1 MLGPAGGLGKMP
13 GIYFTAESSRVAH
26 VAAKLEDAVGRAL
39 AVGKAE
45 KEQMIKV
52 GSTGT
57 PGVVELPAGVLRCS
71 PEWVLHSI
79 WAACSTVRK

>member
-1 MLGPAGGLGKMP
+1 MP

-26 VAAKLEDAVGRAL
+26 VAAKLENAVGRAL

-52 GSTGT
+52 GGAWWWPCLVCGWWDVISSCCT
-57 PGVVELPAGVLRCS
+57 AWCR
-71 PEWVLHSI
+71 
-79 WAACSTVRK
+79 